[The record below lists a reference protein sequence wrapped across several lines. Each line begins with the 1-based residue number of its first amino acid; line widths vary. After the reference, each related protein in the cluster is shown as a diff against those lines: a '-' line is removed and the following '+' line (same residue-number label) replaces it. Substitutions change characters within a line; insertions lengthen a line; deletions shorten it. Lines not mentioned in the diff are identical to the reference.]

1 MYSAT
6 WKAAGL
12 SIICNSICC
21 EDHFEWHRIN
31 CLSAG
36 VEDSSY
42 IVKKHSACE
51 NYALIGVKLI
61 YYISSSYVV
70 DSKFRLKN
78 LKKSIWN
85 VNFSWKFGGGRR
97 YEILMITRASIT
109 EVIFKVKKFKITPR
123 NVYNFD
129 NREKVNPS
137 IASSH
142 VKKSSSEQK
151 SPEEKPGK
159 KDSNHINLFE
169 GIRIFDPVKA
179 KDEEKDGRDK
189 KRAKKE
195 QPPRVITPE
204 DEKYR
209 LGYGIVGKGTKLP
222 WYLEKPKEDSG
233 EKSDEDNDY
242 SRPVKKSN
250 GKKTV
255 EEFEEMEDSLV
266 KTISQ

>member
-1 MYSAT
+1 MGGHG
-6 WKAAGL
+6 GL
-12 SIICNSICC
+12 N
-21 EDHFEWHRIN
+21 
-31 CLSAG
+31 
-36 VEDSSY
+36 
-42 IVKKHSACE
+42 
-51 NYALIGVKLI
+51 
-61 YYISSSYVV
+61 
-70 DSKFRLKN
+70 
-78 LKKSIWN
+78 
-85 VNFSWKFGGGRR
+85 
-97 YEILMITRASIT
+97 ILPQKRW
-109 EVIFKVKKFKITPR
+109 

-129 NREKVNPS
+129 NREKVKRDEEAAAKEEQLKQEQSRKRDSEYRLEQLRQARGLSSSAAPS
-137 IASSH
+137 SSSSSH

-222 WYLEKPKEDSG
+222 WYLEKPKEDSS

-255 EEFEEMEDSLV
+255 EELRQERLERERKEKGRERALLMEKNRKDGGFSRRR
-266 KTISQ
+266 

>member
-1 MYSAT
+1 MGGHG
-6 WKAAGL
+6 GL
-12 SIICNSICC
+12 N
-21 EDHFEWHRIN
+21 
-31 CLSAG
+31 
-36 VEDSSY
+36 
-42 IVKKHSACE
+42 
-51 NYALIGVKLI
+51 
-61 YYISSSYVV
+61 
-70 DSKFRLKN
+70 
-78 LKKSIWN
+78 
-85 VNFSWKFGGGRR
+85 
-97 YEILMITRASIT
+97 ILPQKRW
-109 EVIFKVKKFKITPR
+109 

-129 NREKVNPS
+129 NREKVKRDEEAAAKEEQLKQEQSRKRDSEYRLEQLRQARGLSSSAPS
-137 IASSH
+137 SSSSH
-142 VKKSSSEQK
+142 LKNSSADQK
-151 SPEEKPGK
+151 SPEEKSGK

-169 GIRIFDPVKA
+169 GIRIFDPVKV

-233 EKSDEDNDY
+233 EKSEEDNDY

-255 EEFEEMEDSLV
+255 EELRQERLERERKEKGRERALLMEKNRRDGGFSRRR
-266 KTISQ
+266 